1 MQHQEPVYEV
11 ELEGVSC
18 PDASLSIFPEESF
31 FLVYGVVFLGFGV
44 KGVEFRYFEACEG
57 LEKRGLSG

>member
-18 PDASLSIFPEESF
+18 PDASLPVFSVEP
-31 FLVYGVVFLGFGV
+31 FLLVLVVVFI
-44 KGVEFRYFEACEG
+44 YFCV
-57 LEKRGLSG
+57 